1 MSYSIHDEPH
11 LSNRSQWL
19 RAAVLGANDGLIS
32 TASLLVGVA
41 AANASSQ
48 TLLLTGL
55 ASLTA
60 GALSMA
66 AGEYISVS
74 SQADT
79 EKADLK
85 KELYEL
91 THNPERELVEL
102 TTIYKQRGLDQD
114 LAHQVAVALTEHD
127 ALEAHAR
134 DEIGL
139 TEISQAK
146 PLQASIASALAF
158 ITGAIFPVIGILVF
172 PAQILVWSLAAL
184 TIVGLVLLG
193 MVSARLGGAPTLPA
207 VTRVVVWGVLAMVA
221 TSLHGRNITYWAI
234 IWGSGLEPQAS
245 FDTATLATVDGK
257 YSLGKNA
264 NNVPVLTIT
273 NANQVAQFKA
283 VAKTQ

>member
-1 MSYSIHDEPH
+1 MHHSIHEEAH
-11 LSNRSQWL
+11 LSNRNHWL

-41 AANASSQ
+41 AANPSSQ

-79 EKADLK
+79 EKADL
-85 KELYEL
+85 EQERYEL
-91 THNPERELVEL
+91 THNAERELLEL
-102 TTIYKQRGLDQD
+102 TRIYIARGLDHT

-139 TEISQAK
+139 TDLSTAK
-146 PLQASIASALAF
+146 PIHASVASGLAF
-158 ITGAIFPVIGILVF
+158 TAGAILPIIGILTL
-172 PAQILVWSLAAL
+172 PTQSLVWSLASITL
-184 TIVGLVLLG
+184 VGLILLG
-193 MVSARLGGAPTLPA
+193 VISARLGGAPIIPA
-207 VTRVVVWGVLAMVA
+207 TTRVVIWGVLAMLA
-221 TSLHGRNITYWAI
+221 TSLIGRLFGVAI
-234 IWGSGLEPQAS
+234 
-245 FDTATLATVDGK
+245 
-257 YSLGKNA
+257 
-264 NNVPVLTIT
+264 
-273 NANQVAQFKA
+273 
-283 VAKTQ
+283 

>member
-1 MSYSIHDEPH
+1 MSMSYSIHDEPH

-19 RAAVLGANDGLIS
+19 RAAVLGTNDGLIS

-127 ALEAHAR
+127 VLEAHAR

-221 TSLHGRNITYWAI
+221 TSLIGR
-234 IWGSGLEPQAS
+234 L
-245 FDTATLATVDGK
+245 
-257 YSLGKNA
+257 LG
-264 NNVPVLTIT
+264 V
-273 NANQVAQFKA
+273 
-283 VAKTQ
+283 

>member
-1 MSYSIHDEPH
+1 MHHSIHDEAH
-11 LSNRSQWL
+11 LSNRNHWL

-41 AANASSQ
+41 AANPSHQ
-48 TLLLTGL
+48 TLLLTGV
-55 ASLTA
+55 AALTA

-91 THNPERELVEL
+91 THNAERELIEL
-102 TTIYKQRGLDQD
+102 TKIYETRGLDHT

-139 TEISQAK
+139 TDLSQAK
-146 PLQASIASALAF
+146 PIHASIASGLSFIAGALLP
-158 ITGAIFPVIGILVF
+158 IIGIMIL
-172 PAQILVWSLAAL
+172 PESTLVWSLATVTLIGL
-184 TIVGLVLLG
+184 TLLG
-193 MVSARLGGAPTLPA
+193 LVSARAWAVRLLFLLPLGWWFGACLPC
-207 VTRVVVWGVLAMVA
+207 
-221 TSLHGRNITYWAI
+221 
-234 IWGSGLEPQAS
+234 
-245 FDTATLATVDGK
+245 
-257 YSLGKNA
+257 
-264 NNVPVLTIT
+264 
-273 NANQVAQFKA
+273 
-283 VAKTQ
+283 